1 MVVCEREWLSAM
13 DGAAVVVDAVNK
25 IAAAVDA
32 AVMDEAVVAAALDWA
47 VVHKAALCMAV
58 LAEGRFDKTGFQNS
72 APFLIE
78 KSIPAQGRLCKTITK
93 RFGSQSNPCGK
104 MTLAVV
110 LAPRL

>member
-25 IAAAVDA
+25 I
-32 AVMDEAVVAAALDWA
+32 AAALDWA